1 MPELTQLPV
10 TDVLDRLSAADD
22 DSGGSSAA
30 AVACALAAS
39 LVAGV
44 TRDDQTALG
53 VTRLARSS
61 AMRDRV
67 LSLAG
72 SRQGTDDA
80 VATVR
85 NALAIASA
93 AAQLTSLAAESA
105 VGASD
110 AAVTDAIVAAELA
123 DGACRAAVH
132 IVRIGLRD
140 APTDPRRTEAAGLV
154 ASSALALD
162 EAFAEAAE
170 RASAA

>member
-1 MPELTQLPV
+1 MSELTQLPV
-10 TDVLDRLSAADD
+10 ADVLDRLSAAEGDP
-22 DSGGSSAA
+22 GGSSAV

-39 LVAGV
+39 LVEGV
-44 TRDDQTALG
+44 ARDDPTALG
-53 VTRLARSS
+53 VARLARSS

-67 LSLAG
+67 LTLAG
-72 SRQGTDDA
+72 RDSASDDDVR
-80 VATVR
+80 VAT

-105 VGASD
+105 AGASD

-123 DGACRAAVH
+123 DGACRAAAH
-132 IVRIGLRD
+132 IVRIGLRS

-154 ASSALALD
+154 ANSAEALE
-162 EAFAEAAE
+162 EAFAEAAA